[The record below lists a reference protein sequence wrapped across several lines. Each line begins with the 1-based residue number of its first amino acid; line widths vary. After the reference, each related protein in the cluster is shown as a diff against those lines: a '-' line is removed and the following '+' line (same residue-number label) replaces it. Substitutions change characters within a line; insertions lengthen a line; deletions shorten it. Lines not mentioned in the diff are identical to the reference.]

1 MKHLEITVITTTAAS
16 EIAAEILSEAGSSG
30 VSIIDK
36 SDFLQLAKEK
46 AAWDYVES
54 GLLESMGGFARV
66 SGYFD
71 VKREKITVKRL
82 NERFE
87 KLKAGD
93 YGINFGPLEIITRVL
108 DDNDWIDLWKKHFK
122 PITIKG
128 ITIVPEWLAGNL
140 HRPRQE
146 VCAGTPSCRRGIA
159 ARAEKKVILNPGM
172 AFGTGEHETT
182 AGCIELL
189 QSISLRG
196 KSVIDLGC
204 GSGILGITAAV
215 LGAESVTMIDIDPLA
230 VKASNINVNLNV
242 KENPDATAK
251 ITVTEG
257 NLFEKA
263 DLKADIIVANLA
275 SDLLI
280 SAAKEIAAHLEPQ
293 GALIL
298 SGIINARANEVV
310 KAYES
315 ILGKGAVKE
324 ILHRGEWVALL
335 MRDTV

>member
-1 MKHLEITVITTTAAS
+1 MKYLEITVITTTVAS
-16 EIAAEILSEAGSSG
+16 EIAAEILSGAGSSG
-30 VSIIDK
+30 ISIIDK
-36 SDFLQLAKEK
+36 SDFQQLAKEK

-54 GLLESMGGFARV
+54 GLLESMGEFARV

-71 VKREKITVKRL
+71 MKRETATVKRL
-82 NERFE
+82 NAAFE

-93 YGINFGPLEIITRVL
+93 YGINFGPLEIVARVI

-128 ITIVPEWLAGNL
+128 ITIVPEWLAGT
-140 HRPRQE
+140 
-146 VCAGTPSCRRGIA
+146 TPSSNLS
-159 ARAEKKVILNPGM
+159 VILNPGM
-172 AFGTGEHETT
+172 SFGTGEHETT

-189 QSISLRG
+189 QSVALQG

-204 GSGILGITAAV
+204 GSGILGITAAA
-215 LGAESVTMIDIDPLA
+215 LGAEKVTMIDIDPLA
-230 VKASNINVNLNV
+230 VKASGINVNLNI
-242 KENPDATAK
+242 KENPAVK
-251 ITVTEG
+251 NISVIEG

-263 DLKADIIVANLA
+263 DMKADIIVANLA

-280 SAAKEIAAHLEPQ
+280 KAAKEIVAHVNP
-293 GALIL
+293 GGTLIL

-310 KAYES
+310 NAYEK

-324 ILHRGEWVALL
+324 ILRRGEWIAL
-335 MRDTV
+335 TAVCAF